1 MGCCESEVEVKIKL
15 IAGGKLPSYKRDG
28 DACLDC
34 CARLDGDLTI
44 SPKTRRLV
52 NLGFVLELPVGW
64 EAVIRPRSGLTSIE
78 IDNGIGTI
86 DSNYR
91 GEVKAC
97 VINAG
102 NEYFTISNGDR
113 ICQMAVRRAPKVKFI
128 EVDELS
134 ETNRG
139 DNGFGSTG
147 VK

>member
-15 IAGGKLPSYKRDG
+15 IAGGTLPSYKRDG